1 MLVLELGS
9 DNDSHLFARQE
20 TSFMDSLAYD
30 LIFNFA
36 SVLHVASQETEE
48 DQLWSNYSSQ
58 FM

>member
-20 TSFMDSLAYD
+20 TSFMDSLAYV
-30 LIFNFA
+30 LNFNFA

>member
-1 MLVLELGS
+1 MTLVLELGC

-20 TSFMDSLAYD
+20 TGFMDSLAYD

-48 DQLWSNYSSQ
+48 DPVRVEL
-58 FM
+58 